1 MTARAGAGAAH
12 TGAVPAAA
20 PPAAATPR
28 QLDPRPPRAPDR
40 TGVVVR
46 DGVRTAWAVHEP
58 LHQRADAATVL
69 LLPTWSIVPSRF
81 WKLQVPFLARHHR
94 VVTFDGRGSGA
105 SDRPTD
111 AVAYEDPELAADAA
125 AVLDAT
131 GTERAVVVGFSCG
144 ATWAV
149 HLAAEHPERVEGIVA
164 IAPSCGLAVVTPGRE
179 SDAFDA
185 PVEAPRGWAKYNQHH
200 WLEGGYDDFVDF
212 FFAEM
217 FPEAH
222 STKQVEDCVRWA
234 HEITPEVLV
243 ATTAGRL
250 GLDGARRHPL
260 EPVCARVRC
269 PVLVVHGTED
279 RVRSHAVGR
288 RLAEL
293 TGGDLRLVEGAG
305 HGLPARDPVLVNR
318 LLTEFVD
325 RVHPRPSSTS
335 APRAHARPL
344 RALYLS
350 SPIGL
355 GHARRDVAIAREL
368 RIRVPGLRV
377 DWLAQSPVT
386 AALELAGE
394 RVHPGSGWLASE
406 SAHVEA
412 ESGEHDLHAFAA
424 IRRMDEILVNNFH
437 VLDDVLREEPYD
449 LVIGD
454 EAWDVDFFLHE
465 NPSLKRFAFAWL
477 TDFVGWL
484 PMAEGGDEARLTA
497 DLNAEMIG
505 QRARFRRLRDRSVF
519 VGDPGDV
526 VDRTFGPGL
535 PGIREWTADNFDFA
549 GYVTGFEP
557 PDALARTALRRRLGY
572 TPDDVVCIVAVGGSG
587 VGEPL
592 IRRVLDAVPAVRRR
606 LPGLKVTV
614 VTGPRIDPAGL
625 PRPRG
630 VRLRGWVPDLDQQL
644 AACDVA
650 VVQGGL
656 TTCMELTASRVP
668 FVYVPLRHHFEQNI
682 HVRHRLERH
691 RAGRCADYD
700 ELADPDRL
708 AELLLEAL
716 GTPVDYRPV
725 ATDGAARAA
734 ELIAEVL

>member
-1 MTARAGAGAAH
+1 MTGRGAAGAAH
-12 TGAVPAAA
+12 TGDVPAAA
-20 PPAAATPR
+20 SPAAS
-28 QLDPRPPRAPDR
+28 DPSPPRRPDR
-40 TGVVVR
+40 TGSVVR
-46 DGVRTAWAVHEP
+46 DGVRTAWAVYEGAT
-58 LHQRADAATVL
+58 LRADAATVL
-69 LLPTWSIVPSRF
+69 LMPTWSIVPSRF

-111 AVAYEDPELAADAA
+111 AAAYEDPELAADAL

-131 GTERAVVVGFSCG
+131 DTDRAVVVGFSCG

-149 HLAAEHPERVEGIVA
+149 HLAAGHPERVEGVVA
-164 IAPSCGLAVVTPGRE
+164 IASSCGIGVVTPGRE
-179 SDAFDA
+179 SVAFDA
-185 PVEAPRGWAKYNQHH
+185 PVEGPRGWAKYNHHH

-222 STKQVEDCVRWA
+222 STKQIEDCVRWA
-234 HEITPEVLV
+234 HETTPEVLV

-250 GLDGARRHPL
+250 GLFGAHRHPL
-260 EPVCARVRC
+260 EPLCARVCC
-269 PVLVVHGTED
+269 PVLVVHGTD
-279 RVRSHAVGR
+279 DLVRSHAVGR

-325 RVHPRPSSTS
+325 RVHPRSSSTTS
-335 APRAHARPL
+335 PRAHARPL

-355 GHARRDVAIAREL
+355 GHARRDMAIAREL
-368 RIRVPGLRV
+368 RMRVPGLRV

-386 AALELAGE
+386 VALDLAGE
-394 RVHPGSGWLASE
+394 RVHPASAWLASE

-424 IRRMDEILVNNFH
+424 IRRMDETLVNNFH
-437 VLDDVLREEPYD
+437 VLDDLLRDEPYD
-449 LVIGD
+449 LVVGD
-454 EAWDVDFFLHE
+454 EAWDVDYFLHE

-484 PMAEGGDEARLTA
+484 PMAEGSDEARLTA
-497 DLNAEMIG
+497 DLNAEMIA
-505 QRARFRRLRDRSVF
+505 QRARFRRVRDRSVF

-526 VDRTFGPGL
+526 VDRAFGPGL

-557 PDALARTALRRRLGY
+557 PDAVARAALRHRLGY
-572 TPDDVVCIVAVGGSG
+572 TPDDLVCIVAVGGSG

-592 IRRVLDAVPAVRRR
+592 IRRILDAVPAARRR
-606 LPGLKVTV
+606 LPGLRVTV
-614 VTGPRIDPAGL
+614 VTGPRIEPSEL

-630 VRLRGWVPDLDQQL
+630 VRLRGWVPDLDQHL

-656 TTCMELTASRVP
+656 TTCMELTAGRVP
-668 FVYVPLRHHFEQNI
+668 FIYVPLRHHFEQNI
-682 HVRHRLERH
+682 HVRHRLERY
-691 RAGRCADYD
+691 RAGLCADYD
-700 ELADPDRL
+700 ELAVPDRL
-708 AELLLEAL
+708 ADLLVEVLAR
-716 GTPVDYRPV
+716 PVDYLPV

-734 ELIAEVL
+734 QLIADVL